1 MATGNYAPAQSLYR
15 YYSGGYGATPASETK
30 QSSFQIIVPDNSHAS
45 YQAPLS
51 AIVDKVFPPPKAGN
65 FELSD
70 FVSGK
75 VDVEKNQ
82 LQILL
87 EQMELRYRI
96 SRQIRDNL
104 LYRHLKL
111 SSELLN
117 IAPGYALRGKE
128 KEKTSLEKRMDEIEK
143 EKNMEYVALWR
154 DTQKILLEIFKHWSS
169 HSSLERRSE
178 VMKGDF

>member
-1 MATGNYAPAQSLYR
+1 MATGNYSPAQSLYR
-15 YYSGGYGATPASETK
+15 YYSGGYSATPSSEIK
-30 QSSFQIIVPDNSHAS
+30 QSSFQIIVPDNRHAS
-45 YQAPLS
+45 YHAPLS
-51 AIVDKVFPPPKAGN
+51 GMADKVFPAPKAGS

-87 EQMELRYRI
+87 EQMEVRYRI
-96 SRQIRDNL
+96 SRQIRKSL
-104 LYRHLKL
+104 VYRHLNL
-111 SSELLN
+111 SSELLSF
-117 IAPGYALRGKE
+117 APGYALRGKE
-128 KEKTSLEKRMDEIEK
+128 KEKANLEKRMDEIEK